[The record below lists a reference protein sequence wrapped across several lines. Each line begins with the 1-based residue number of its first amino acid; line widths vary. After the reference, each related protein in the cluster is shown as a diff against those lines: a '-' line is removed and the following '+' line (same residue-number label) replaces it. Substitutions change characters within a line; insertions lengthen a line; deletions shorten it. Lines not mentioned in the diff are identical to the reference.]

1 MRNHFTNPWP
11 ALVIIA
17 LSVAVFYLNIFR
29 APFVFDDEF
38 RIVNEIKI
46 RALNNFLPSK
56 ELLKPRAIVDFTFA
70 LNYKLNGLNVFGYH
84 LTNVLI
90 HILNGFLVC
99 VLGTIVFRQ
108 LPEVPQFTNAS
119 TKRMSLFAA
128 LIFVV
133 HPIQTQAVTYTVQ
146 RYASMAAMFYLASV
160 LFYLKARMIQHGA
173 ERIGQSGKGKAQSA
187 ERRANKT
194 EVGSQRSEE
203 RGKRLEVG
211 GQRTEVIGQRIEG
224 RGQMSDVRGQSSEG
238 ERLSAMSFEISAW
251 YFFSILCGMLAFLS
265 KQNTASL
272 PGAIL
277 LGEYILIDRSWQG
290 WKKKIPWYALS
301 FTLWILFV
309 SYIVGLF
316 GEVSIDKG
324 LLEDVSEHTMET
336 EMIGRWHYFCTQF
349 NVLIIYIRLLFLP
362 YGQNLDWLY
371 PFKSGFF
378 DDYTSLVFLFLSLL
392 VLFGLKC
399 IKRRPVISLGI
410 FWFVI
415 TLSVESSI
423 IPIRDALLEHRLYL
437 PLMGFS
443 ICWVYMQF
451 EMFMKKEL
459 WFIFIAITILLFL
472 GTGTY
477 LRNWVWQD
485 EMRLWAD
492 VISKNPQNHRG
503 YNNLGVFLKKQG
515 RLEEAIDQYLKAL
528 RIESDYADAHS
539 NLGAALSDQGKL
551 KEAIAHYYEALRI
564 KPDLAEAHNNLGYAI
579 KRQGKLEEAIGHYLE
594 ALRIKPE
601 FAAAHNN
608 LGNALKTS
616 GNIQG
621 AIKHYAEALRINP
634 DFAEAHNNLGAA
646 LFDQG
651 KLMEAIVHYQ
661 KALRLK
667 PGLAK
672 VHNNLGNALIGK
684 GKHLEAVKHYSE
696 AIRIKPDY
704 SEAYSNLGAALVAQG
719 KLNEALE
726 HYSKALRIKPDNAE
740 AHNNLGAIL
749 LTEGKLD
756 EAIKH
761 YGKALRI
768 KPDYAEAHNNLGN
781 ALKRKGSFKEAIKHY
796 HEALKTKPNFA
807 EAHYNLGV
815 ALMDLRK
822 FKEAIHHFTE
832 ALRIKPDFIQ
842 AQKRLERCLR
852 QMDQAVRSAA

>member
-1 MRNHFTNPWP
+1 MDLSALKNRPRSLWP
-11 ALVIIA
+11 GLILIILVAACIY
-17 LSVAVFYLNIFR
+17 SNIYNF
-29 APFVFDDEF
+29 PFVFDDVP
-38 RIVNEIKI
+38 RIKENI
-46 RALNNFLPSK
+46 RIRDLSDFFSFDQLV
-56 ELLKPRAIVDFTFA
+56 KPRAIVDLTFA
-70 LNYKLNGLNVFGYH
+70 LNYKWGRLNVFSYH

-90 HILNGFLVC
+90 HIINGFLVYF
-99 VLGTIVFRQ
+99 LALTVFKRTYT
-108 LPEVPQFTNAS
+108 LPGS
-119 TKRMSLFAA
+119 TSSLRIETSICKIHRSPNSSILLMSLFTA
-128 LIFVV
+128 LIFTA

-146 RYASMAAMFYLASV
+146 RYASMAAMFYMASV
-160 LFYLKARMIQHGA
+160 LFYLRARIIQHGA
-173 ERIGQSGKGKAQSA
+173 ECIGHREKDLDQGSRLKAQ
-187 ERRANKT
+187 
-194 EVGSQRSEE
+194 GSED
-203 RGKRLEVG
+203 KV
-211 GQRTEVIGQRIEG
+211 
-224 RGQMSDVRGQSSEG
+224 QSSKFKVQSEKG
-238 ERLSAMSFEISAW
+238 NVLSAFRFKLSVLYSL
-251 YFFSILCGMLAFLS
+251 SILCGMLAFLS